1 MNPLA
6 METFLVVVQSQS
18 LTKAAK
24 ELHIAQTTV
33 SQRLKVL
40 EKELGLKL
48 IERGKG
54 IKQISLTPSGEEF
67 YKLAEQW
74 RFIQESTKTLQA
86 QGPKLGL
93 VVGSVDSINT
103 FVLPPVYESLINYGT
118 PFDLSIQTLHSA
130 EIYEKIESRQIDVGF
145 VVRDRVH
152 PNVIVKKVFTNPM
165 VGLCL
170 KRNPK
175 AKSQKVHP
183 SELNPDHELYMPWG
197 HEFQNWHDHWWGGL
211 PSTAIKLDSTHLF
224 MKLLKNSDQWAVVPQ
239 WIANQALTTGN
250 FSVFQLTDPP
260 PDFVCYKLIHRRNT
274 ALKQQALSVFDQF
287 LQSSIS
293 SRIDDQIKI
302 SF

>member
-40 EKELGLKL
+40 EKELGIKL

-74 RFIQESTKTLQA
+74 SFIQQSTKTLQS

-103 FVLPPVYESLINYGT
+103 FVLPPVYESLINYQT

-145 VVRDRVH
+145 VVRDRIH
-152 PNVIVKKVFTNPM
+152 PNVIVTKVFTNPM
-165 VGLCL
+165 VGLCI
-170 KRNPK
+170 KGNSDS
-175 AKSQKVHP
+175 KSKKVHP
-183 SELNPDHELYMPWG
+183 SELNPEHELYMPWG
-197 HEFQNWHDHWWGGL
+197 HEFQSWHEHWWGSLSSKG
-211 PSTAIKLDSTHLF
+211 IKLDSTHLF
-224 MKLLKNSDQWAVVPQ
+224 MKLLKNPNQWAVVPQ
-239 WIANQALTTGN
+239 WIANQALATGN
-250 FSVFQLTDPP
+250 FSVFQLTDSP
-260 PDFVCYKLIHRRNT
+260 PDFICYKLIHRKNT
-274 ALKQQALSVFDQF
+274 ALTQQALSIFDHFFQ
-287 LQSSIS
+287 LSVSA
-293 SRIDDQIKI
+293 RIDDQIKI